1 MEQKKNDSITSTQ
14 ADHLEVYPE
23 RKQVSAFPERRFI
36 KTNRMLSI
44 VTLVNLACI
53 IAGASLFAY
62 TAQKVDVKVTVPS
75 HVLLYQMDTEEK
87 MLKPSEYMEIRTSSQ
102 RFILE
107 NYLRRYITEL
117 HSVSNNVDDML
128 QRTSDKGFVA
138 TSSDPNANQVVQK
151 IFTNSLRTVLNNGKI
166 RDVHIYNLHPYHNNF
181 WTAVIETFDFPN
193 TGDLE
198 RVCNCFDNSTQ
209 CLTCKAQRNVGRERR
224 RIWIRTSFRNKKTPE
239 NLEDNP
245 FGILISG
252 YYIGY
257 TPLVPKSLIWDL
269 PPELKPD
276 L

>member
-107 NYLRRYITEL
+107 NYL
-117 HSVSNNVDDML
+117 
-128 QRTSDKGFVA
+128 K
-138 TSSDPNANQVVQK
+138 
-151 IFTNSLRTVLNNGKI
+151 
-166 RDVHIYNLHPYHNNF
+166 
-181 WTAVIETFDFPN
+181 
-193 TGDLE
+193 
-198 RVCNCFDNSTQ
+198 
-209 CLTCKAQRNVGRERR
+209 
-224 RIWIRTSFRNKKTPE
+224 
-239 NLEDNP
+239 
-245 FGILISG
+245 
-252 YYIGY
+252 
-257 TPLVPKSLIWDL
+257 
-269 PPELKPD
+269 
-276 L
+276 